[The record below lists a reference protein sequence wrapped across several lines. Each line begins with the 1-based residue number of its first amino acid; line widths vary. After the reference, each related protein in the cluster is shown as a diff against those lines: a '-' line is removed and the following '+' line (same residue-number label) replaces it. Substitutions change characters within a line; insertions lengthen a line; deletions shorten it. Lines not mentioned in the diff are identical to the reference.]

1 MCLFIVRMTFFRYRE
16 TKVNILKLSGPE
28 NFPFCGKHFQIFF
41 GKKKSIITTALRLC
55 LENIFNFVGNFA
67 NYFMTIKNPNYDNR
81 LLSNYIFV

>member
-1 MCLFIVRMTFFRYRE
+1 MSFFIERMTIFLVIY

-55 LENIFNFVGNFA
+55 LGNLF
-67 NYFMTIKNPNYDNR
+67 F
-81 LLSNYIFV
+81 LL